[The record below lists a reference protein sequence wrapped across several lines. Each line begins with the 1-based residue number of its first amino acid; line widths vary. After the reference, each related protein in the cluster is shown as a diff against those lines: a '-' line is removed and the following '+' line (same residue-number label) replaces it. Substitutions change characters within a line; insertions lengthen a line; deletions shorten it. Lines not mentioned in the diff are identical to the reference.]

1 MRILDSVA
9 VHIQGGEIEMPMDEL
24 ATIVDALKEP
34 IKCLFNDMDDLKK
47 QLKEQKEI
55 VKELSE
61 EWKKL
66 KKFEEDLLI
75 GQMVSIIE
83 KEMVK
88 YILKDAEI
96 EIDYITIKNLSD
108 ALNGRTTPYSKG
120 MFKSRKQEM
129 KANENWARLDDVLN
143 LDSQVYCAIDS
154 FKQNRNYKAHPKL
167 KVDDVCSHLSTFQL
181 DEKDKAMISRMT
193 DIWMN
198 LQSM

>member
-1 MRILDSVA
+1 MHLPAEEAWPDY
-9 VHIQGGEIEMPMDEL
+9 
-24 ATIVDALKEP
+24 
-34 IKCLFNDMDDLKK
+34 DMDDLKK

-66 KKFEEDLLI
+66 EEDLLI

-154 FKQNRNYKAHPKL
+154 FKQIRNYKAHPKL
-167 KVDDVCSHLSTFQL
+167 KVADVRSRLSAFQL
-181 DEKDKAMISRMT
+181 DDKDKAMISRMT

-198 LQSM
+198 LQLM